1 MCFVVMCGLPSSG
14 KSVVADLLLKYQPQA
29 NLIRPSDWM
38 PENIEALSPDA
49 ERDYRLECWK
59 LAIEK
64 TEEILAEI
72 TPDNCLILDCGN
84 SKFRTLS
91 HIITEAQR
99 RDHTVLL
106 VFVDCKLAVC
116 MARAP
121 KIPKSVFEEYVGH
134 LKDSLPKYKKACDRF
149 HVVHNNGTLE
159 QLGDMVREIRCQ
171 NT

>member
-1 MCFVVMCGLPSSG
+1 MCFVIMCGLPSSG
-14 KSVVADLLLKYQPQA
+14 KSVVADFLLRDQQQA

-38 PENIEALSPDA
+38 PENIDVLTPDA
-49 ERDYRLECWK
+49 ERDFRLECWK

-64 TEEILAEI
+64 TEEALTEI
-72 TPDNCLILDCGN
+72 TPDDCLILDCGN

-91 HIITEAQR
+91 HVIAEAQR
-99 RDHTVLL
+99 RGHIVLL
-106 VFVDCKLAVC
+106 VFVDCKLATC

-121 KIPKSVFEEYVGH
+121 KISKSVFEKYVAD

-149 HVVHNNGTLE
+149 HVVRNNGTLD
-159 QLGDMVREIRCQ
+159 QLSDGVREIRCQ